1 MKRFYIL
8 IIRIVV
14 SLIIA
19 SLMSVIFF
27 NGIHPVKT
35 PALAAG
41 LLFFAYI
48 FESAR
53 NKE

>member
-1 MKRFYIL
+1 MKKFYIL
-8 IIRIVV
+8 IIRMVV

-19 SLMSVIFF
+19 SLLSVIFF

-41 LLFFAYI
+41 LLFFSYI
-48 FESAR
+48 FESTR
-53 NKE
+53 KKE